1 MNSSSVNSAIRA
13 VLFLLVIGALLP
25 FYLLAFP
32 FGARPRRL
40 FSLPFYRA
48 SVALTG
54 LSVTA
59 NLEGLG
65 RPGTLFVA
73 NHVSYLDIPVLASL
87 FDASF
92 VAKADVKG
100 WPLFGFLASI
110 GRTIFVSRRASRMVR
125 ERLEIAN
132 RLAAGESVVLFP
144 EGSSSDGSG
153 VLPFRTGL
161 LSAVQI
167 DDELPVAVQPV
178 TIVYGPELGQPERDC
193 YAWYGD
199 MDLVPHLW
207 RLFGFS
213 ARISVQVRFHPP
225 RMASTFE
232 DRRQLARWAE
242 SRVATGLADALAVKG
257 VPAAAP
263 ALEPSEAGAAALPR

>member
-1 MNSSSVNSAIRA
+1 MNSSTVNSAIRS
-13 VLFLLVIGALLP
+13 VLFLAVIGVLLP
-25 FYLLAFP
+25 FYLLVFP
-32 FGARPRRL
+32 CGARARRL
-40 FSLPFYRA
+40 FALPFYRA

-54 LSVTA
+54 LRVTA
-59 NLEGLG
+59 NRDGIG

-144 EGSSSDGSG
+144 EGSSSDGSA

-167 DDELPVAVQPV
+167 DDELPVQVQPV
-178 TIVYGPELGQPERDC
+178 SIAYGPALSQAERDS

-199 MDLVPHLW
+199 MDLAPHLW

-213 ARISVQVRFHPP
+213 ERVSVQVRFHPP
-225 RMASTFE
+225 RMASEFD

-242 SRVATGLADALAVKG
+242 SRVATGMADALGVKSA
-257 VPAAAP
+257 PAAVP
-263 ALEPSEAGAAALPR
+263 QLEPSDAGAAALPR